1 VLAGL
6 GLFVVAAAG
15 VVGLIAYFN
24 AHDAPTTSAKDDTGP
39 GRPDA
44 DSTSVRLRAG
54 NVVLEYTNRADATP
68 LRAIARAEA
77 GTDEP
82 DAALVA
88 AGQAVIVGRVAGG
101 SGVTARAYRRSL
113 HAASGTDPALEDFV
127 SAYLGQGAP

>member
-1 VLAGL
+1 VLTGL

-24 AHDAPTTSAKDDTGP
+24 AHDAPTTSANGDAVP
-39 GRPDA
+39 GRPDTGA
-44 DSTSVRLRAG
+44 TSPQLRAG
-54 NVVLEYTNRADATP
+54 NVTLEYTDRADAAP

-82 DAALVA
+82 DSALVA
-88 AGQAVIVGRVAGG
+88 AGQAVIVGRVASGT
-101 SGVTARAYRRSL
+101 GVTARAYRRSL
-113 HAASGTDPALEDFV
+113 HASSAKDPALEDFV